1 LSLFGFLF
9 LRNLDTFHLDLLP
22 QGEKELFS
30 VSMKGLPYTISV
42 KLGRRKTDF
51 ERERIVKI
59 FILSLDGR
67 GQR

>member
-1 LSLFGFLF
+1 M
-9 LRNLDTFHLDLLP
+9 LRFAQHDIDEVARIATQS

-42 KLGRRKTDF
+42 KLGRRKTRL

-59 FILSLDGR
+59 SILSLDGR